1 MPSPQPRLYVMIRVF
16 CTAALVL
23 LCTLALPHTADAQ
36 VGFTIGPRLSL
47 DVGDDIDP
55 NSSTFAAGADVR
67 VSSVALPFII
77 NPTYDFYFLDDQ
89 NGADV
94 HRSMLNVNALFPFGI
109 NNQVFTPYSGLG
121 VGFLFASVG
130 DNDTTTDA
138 GINIVTGAQFDLLPL
153 KPFVELGYSIYFT
166 DGDNNLNA
174 FGIRG
179 GLLFGL

>member
-1 MPSPQPRLYVMIRVF
+1 MKRAFYI
-16 CTAALVL
+16 AAFVL
-23 LCTLALPHTADAQ
+23 LSMIAAPMNADAQ

-77 NPTYDFYFLDDQ
+77 NPTYDFYFLDDD
-89 NGADV
+89 GGDV
-94 HRSMLNVNALFPFGI
+94 NFSTLNINALFPFGI

-121 VGFLFASVG
+121 VGFAFTSAN
-130 DNDTTTDA
+130 DNTTTDT

-153 KPFVELGYSIYFT
+153 QPFVELGYSVYFT

>member
-1 MPSPQPRLYVMIRVF
+1 MNRIL
-16 CTAALVL
+16 CTAL
-23 LCTLALPHTADAQ
+23 LALCCLIAVPNTADAQ

-67 VSSVALPFII
+67 VSSVALPFIV
-77 NPTYDFYFLDDQ
+77 NPTYDFYFLDDEA
-89 NGADV
+89 GDV
-94 HRSMLNVNALFPFGI
+94 NFSTLNINALFPFGI
-109 NNQVFTPYSGLG
+109 NNQVFTPYSGIGLG
-121 VGFLFASVG
+121 FAFTSVN
-130 DNDTTTDA
+130 DNTTTDT

-153 KPFVELGYSIYFT
+153 QPFVELGYSVYFT
-166 DGDNNLNA
+166 DGDNNLSA